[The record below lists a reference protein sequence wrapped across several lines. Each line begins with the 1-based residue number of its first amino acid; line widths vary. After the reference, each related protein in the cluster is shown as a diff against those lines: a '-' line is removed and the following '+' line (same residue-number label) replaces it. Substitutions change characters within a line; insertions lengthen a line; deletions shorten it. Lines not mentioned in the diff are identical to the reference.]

1 MSAGTETAA
10 AAAAARTSA
19 LAGRRWLVLAI
30 QALLVT
36 ATLLAWQYLPTIHAV
51 SAHVRFLNRF
61 YISSPPEVVRWLRRL
76 AVGDGIRPV
85 WSYLYTTL
93 YSATVGTAIGV
104 AIGAFG
110 GLVLS
115 ESELLA
121 AVFRPLL
128 VFLNSIPRIA
138 LIPVIILITGPTRT
152 SSVVNVTLVVVFLVF
167 FNAFEGGR
175 SVRPAVLDNARLLG
189 AGRRQRMLYVRAPY
203 VILWTFAAIPNAIS
217 FGLIVAVANE
227 LIAGVQGI
235 GVLLYNATLNAQ
247 AGLTF
252 ALIVILAT
260 SGLILTGVA
269 AVLRTLIVRRLG
281 GDEALK
287 A

>member
-1 MSAGTETAA
+1 MSAVARASAA
-10 AAAAARTSA
+10 PAATPTRP
-19 LAGRRWLVLAI
+19 LADRRWFVLGI
-30 QALLVT
+30 QALLV
-36 ATLLAWQYLPTIHAV
+36 AAVLLGWQYLPTVHAV
-51 SAHVRFLNRF
+51 ATHARFLNRF
-61 YISSPPEVVRWLRRL
+61 YISSPGEVASWLRRL
-76 AVGDGIRPV
+76 TLGEGTPSV

-104 AIGAFG
+104 AIGALG

-115 ESELLA
+115 ESDLLA
-121 AVFRPLL
+121 AVFRPIL

-152 SSVVNVTLVVVFLVF
+152 SSVVNVALVVVFLVF

-175 SVRPAVLDNARLLG
+175 SVRPAVLENARLLG
-189 AGRRQRMLYVRAPY
+189 ARRHQLMLYVRAPY
-203 VILWTFAAIPNAIS
+203 VIVWTFAAIPNAIS

-235 GVLLYNATLNAQ
+235 GVLLYNATLNAE

-260 SGLILTGVA
+260 AGLILTAVA
-269 AVLRTLIVRRLG
+269 SILRAVIVRRLG
-281 GDEALK
+281 GDEALRS
-287 A
+287 